1 VIFPLTKTESIRAC
15 YSGCIGRGIMKRMPA
30 DPSNAI
36 FVAHR
41 LTKIYHMGEV
51 EVHALRGIDL
61 TLYRGE
67 LVVLLGPS
75 GSGKSTM
82 MNLIGCLDRP
92 SSGEV
97 KISGAATKDLSDNA
111 LTNLRSKSIGFV
123 FQQFQLLPNTTA
135 LENVMAPLLYQGINS
150 KEAKRAATKMLS
162 KLGLA
167 ERLNFDRNRL
177 SGGQQQR
184 VAIARALV
192 TGPDIVLADEPTG
205 ALDSKTGAQVIGLL
219 KELNAEG
226 RTIILIT
233 HDLEIAASVPRR
245 VFLRDGKV
253 ERDERDGVP
262 GL

>member
-1 VIFPLTKTESIRAC
+1 MAKVVELKEVRREYQVGEQTTVALDGVDLSVEQ
-15 YSGCIGRGIMKRMPA
+15 GE
-30 DPSNAI
+30 
-36 FVAHR
+36 FVA
-41 LTKIYHMGEV
+41 IV
-51 EVHALRGIDL
+51 
-61 TLYRGE
+61 
-67 LVVLLGPS
+67 GPS

-97 KISGAATKDLSDNA
+97 RIAGDSTKKLSDNA

-135 LENVMAPLLYQGINS
+135 LENVMAPLLYQGVPT
-150 KEAKRAATKMLS
+150 KRAKQKATEMLS

-192 TGPDIVLADEPTG
+192 TGPAIVLADEPTG
-205 ALDSKTGAQVIGLL
+205 ALDSKTGAQVIDLL

-233 HDLEIAASVPRR
+233 HDLEIAASAPRR

-253 ERDERDGVP
+253 ERDERGES
-262 GL
+262 